1 MNIDEKM
8 FEFKNEDDAIAMS
21 SYMRNKFKFL
31 GIKSPKRKEI
41 FKEIFKNFK
50 NNKEID
56 KEFVVKFFNKDYR
69 EFQYIAIDYLIKMK
83 KYFLKEDIYF
93 IKDLI
98 ITKSWWDTVDLIASN
113 LLGEICKKYP
123 SLINEQ
129 IVFWI
134 NDDNMWVR
142 RSSIIFQLRYK
153 ENTNLEILQ
162 KSIES
167 NIDDNEF
174 FIQKAIGWALREYSK
189 TDYKWVLNFINNH
202 ELSKLSKREAEKYI
216 KRGEFS

>member
-1 MNIDEKM
+1 MNINEKM

-21 SYMRNKFKFL
+21 LYMRNKFKFL

-41 FKEIFKNFK
+41 FKQIYENFK

-123 SLINEQ
+123 SLIDEQ

-134 NDDNMWVR
+134 NDENMWLR

-167 NIDDNEF
+167 NIDDDEF

-202 ELSKLSKREAEKYI
+202 NLSKLSKREAEKYI

>member
-1 MNIDEKM
+1 MNINEKM

-21 SYMRNKFKFL
+21 LYMRNKFKFL

-41 FKEIFKNFK
+41 FKQIFENFK

-83 KYFLKEDIYF
+83 KYFLKDDIFF

-123 SLINEQ
+123 SLIDEQ

-134 NDDNMWVR
+134 NDENMWLR

-167 NIDDNEF
+167 NIDDDEF

-202 ELSKLSKREAEKYI
+202 NLSKLSKREAEKYI

>member
-41 FKEIFKNFK
+41 FKEIFENFK

-83 KYFLKEDIYF
+83 KYFLKDDIFF

-98 ITKSWWDTVDLIASN
+98 ITKSWWDIVDLIASN

-123 SLINEQ
+123 SLIDEQ

-134 NDDNMWVR
+134 NDDNMWIR

-202 ELSKLSKREAEKYI
+202 NLSKLSKREAEKYI

>member
-1 MNIDEKM
+1 MNINEKM

-21 SYMRNKFKFL
+21 LYMRNKFKFL

-41 FKEIFKNFK
+41 FKQIFENFK

-83 KYFLKEDIYF
+83 KYFLKDDIFF

-98 ITKSWWDTVDLIASN
+98 ITKSWWDTVDFIASN

-123 SLINEQ
+123 SLIDEQ

-134 NDDNMWVR
+134 NDENMWLR

-167 NIDDNEF
+167 NIDDDEF

-202 ELSKLSKREAEKYI
+202 NLSKLSKREAEKYI

>member
-1 MNIDEKM
+1 MNINEKM

-21 SYMRNKFKFL
+21 LYMRNKFKFL

-41 FKEIFKNFK
+41 FKQIFENFK

-83 KYFLKEDIYF
+83 KYFLKDDIFF

-123 SLINEQ
+123 SLIDEQ

-134 NDDNMWVR
+134 NDENMWLR

-167 NIDDNEF
+167 NIDDDEF

-189 TDYKWVLNFINNH
+189 TDYK
-202 ELSKLSKREAEKYI
+202 
-216 KRGEFS
+216 

>member
-56 KEFVVKFFNKDYR
+56 KEFVVKFFDKDYR

-123 SLINEQ
+123 SLIDEQ

-167 NIDDNEF
+167 NINDNEF

>member
-31 GIKSPKRKEI
+31 GIKSLKRKEI
-41 FKEIFKNFK
+41 FKEIFENFK

-83 KYFLKEDIYF
+83 KYFLKDDIFF

-113 LLGEICKKYP
+113 LLGQICKKYP
-123 SLINEQ
+123 SLIDEQ

-134 NDDNMWVR
+134 NDDNMWIR

-189 TDYKWVLNFINNH
+189 TDYKWVINFINNH
-202 ELSKLSKREAEKYI
+202 NLSKLSKREAEKYI

>member
-31 GIKSPKRKEI
+31 GIKSLKRKEI
-41 FKEIFKNFK
+41 FKEIFENFK

-83 KYFLKEDIYF
+83 KYFLKDDIFF

-113 LLGEICKKYP
+113 LLGQICKKYP
-123 SLINEQ
+123 SLIDEQ

-134 NDDNMWVR
+134 NDDNMWIR

-202 ELSKLSKREAEKYI
+202 NFSKLSKREAEKYI

>member
-41 FKEIFKNFK
+41 FKEIFENFK

-83 KYFLKEDIYF
+83 KYFLKDDIFF

-113 LLGEICKKYP
+113 LLGEICKKYT
-123 SLINEQ
+123 SLIDEQ

-134 NDDNMWVR
+134 NDDNMWIR

-202 ELSKLSKREAEKYI
+202 NLSKLSKREAEKYI

>member
-1 MNIDEKM
+1 
-8 FEFKNEDDAIAMS
+8 
-21 SYMRNKFKFL
+21 
-31 GIKSPKRKEI
+31 
-41 FKEIFKNFK
+41 
-50 NNKEID
+50 
-56 KEFVVKFFNKDYR
+56 
-69 EFQYIAIDYLIKMK
+69 MK
-83 KYFLKEDIYF
+83 KYFLKDDIFF

-123 SLINEQ
+123 SLIDEQ

-134 NDDNMWVR
+134 NDENMWLR

-167 NIDDNEF
+167 NIDDDEF

-202 ELSKLSKREAEKYI
+202 NLSKLSKREAEKYI

>member
-1 MNIDEKM
+1 MNIDEKI
-8 FEFKNEDDAIAMS
+8 FEYKNQDDAIKMS

-31 GIKSPKRKEI
+31 GIKGPKRKEI
-41 FKEIFKNFK
+41 FKEIFENFK
-50 NNKEID
+50 NNKEIN
-56 KEFVVKFFNKDYR
+56 KEFVVKFFNSDYR
-69 EFQYIAIDYLIKMK
+69 EFQYVAIDYLIKMK
-83 KYFLKEDIYF
+83 RYFLKEDIYF

-98 ITKSWWDTVDLIASN
+98 VRKSWWDTVDIIASN

-123 SLINEQ
+123 SLIDEQ
-129 IVFWI
+129 IVFWV
-134 NDDNMWVR
+134 NDDNMWIR

-167 NIDDNEF
+167 NIDDDEF

-189 TDYKWVLNFINNH
+189 TDYTWVFNFINNH
-202 ELSKLSKREAEKYI
+202 KLSKLSKREAEKYI
-216 KRGEFS
+216 KRSEFS

>member
-41 FKEIFKNFK
+41 FKEIFENFK

-83 KYFLKEDIYF
+83 KYFLKDDIFF

-123 SLINEQ
+123 SLIDEQ

-134 NDDNMWVR
+134 NDDNMWIR

-202 ELSKLSKREAEKYI
+202 NLSKLSKREAEKIYK
-216 KRGEFS
+216 KR

>member
-31 GIKSPKRKEI
+31 GIKSLKRKEI
-41 FKEIFKNFK
+41 FKEIFENFK

-83 KYFLKEDIYF
+83 KYFLKDDIFF

-98 ITKSWWDTVDLIASN
+98 ITKSWWDIVDLIASN

-123 SLINEQ
+123 SLIDEQ

-134 NDDNMWVR
+134 NDDNMWIR

-202 ELSKLSKREAEKYI
+202 NLSKLSKREAEKYI

>member
-41 FKEIFKNFK
+41 FKEIFENFK

-83 KYFLKEDIYF
+83 KYFLKDDIFF

-113 LLGEICKKYP
+113 LLGQICKKYP
-123 SLINEQ
+123 SLIDEQ

-134 NDDNMWVR
+134 NDDNMWIR

-202 ELSKLSKREAEKYI
+202 NLSKLSKREAEKYI

>member
-31 GIKSPKRKEI
+31 GIKSLKRKEI
-41 FKEIFKNFK
+41 FKEIFENFK

-83 KYFLKEDIYF
+83 KYFLKDDIFF

-123 SLINEQ
+123 SLIDEQ

-134 NDDNMWVR
+134 NDDNMWIR

-202 ELSKLSKREAEKYI
+202 NLSKLSKREAEKYI

>member
-56 KEFVVKFFNKDYR
+56 KEFVVKFFNNDYR

-98 ITKSWWDTVDLIASN
+98 IIKSWWDTVDLIASN

-123 SLINEQ
+123 SLIDEQ

-134 NDDNMWVR
+134 NDDNMWIR

-167 NIDDNEF
+167 NMDDEEF

-202 ELSKLSKREAEKYI
+202 ELSKLSKRESEKYI

>member
-41 FKEIFKNFK
+41 FKEIFENFK

-83 KYFLKEDIYF
+83 KYFLKDDIFF

-98 ITKSWWDTVDLIASN
+98 ITKSWWDIVDLIASN
-113 LLGEICKKYP
+113 LLGEICKKYL
-123 SLINEQ
+123 SLIDEQ

-134 NDDNMWVR
+134 NDDNMWIR

-189 TDYKWVLNFINNH
+189 TDYKWVINFINNH
-202 ELSKLSKREAEKYI
+202 NLSKLSKREAEKYI

>member
-41 FKEIFKNFK
+41 FKEIFENFK

-56 KEFVVKFFNKDYR
+56 KEFVVEFFNKDYR

-83 KYFLKEDIYF
+83 KYFLKDDIFF

-123 SLINEQ
+123 SLIDEQ

-134 NDDNMWVR
+134 NDDNMWIR

-202 ELSKLSKREAEKYI
+202 NLSKLSKREAEKYI

>member
-1 MNIDEKM
+1 MNINEKM

-41 FKEIFKNFK
+41 FKQIFENFK

-123 SLINEQ
+123 SLIDEQ

-134 NDDNMWVR
+134 NDENMWLR

-167 NIDDNEF
+167 NIDDDEF

-202 ELSKLSKREAEKYI
+202 NLSKLSKRETEKYI

>member
-1 MNIDEKM
+1 MNINEKM

-21 SYMRNKFKFL
+21 LYMRNKFKFL

-41 FKEIFKNFK
+41 FKQIFENFK

-83 KYFLKEDIYF
+83 KYFLKDDIFF

-123 SLINEQ
+123 SLIDEQ

-134 NDDNMWVR
+134 NDENMWLR

-167 NIDDNEF
+167 NIDDDEF

-202 ELSKLSKREAEKYI
+202 NLSKLSKREAEK
-216 KRGEFS
+216 

>member
-41 FKEIFKNFK
+41 FKEIFENFK

-83 KYFLKEDIYF
+83 KYFLKDDIFF

-123 SLINEQ
+123 SLIDEQ

-134 NDDNMWVR
+134 NDDNMWIR

-202 ELSKLSKREAEKYI
+202 NLSKLSKREAEKYI

>member
-41 FKEIFKNFK
+41 FKEIFENFK

-56 KEFVVKFFNKDYR
+56 KEFVVEFFNKDYR

-83 KYFLKEDIYF
+83 KYFLKDDIFF

-113 LLGEICKKYP
+113 LLGQICKKYP
-123 SLINEQ
+123 SLIDEQ

-134 NDDNMWVR
+134 NDDNMWIR

-202 ELSKLSKREAEKYI
+202 NLSKLSKREAEKYI